1 MKVVVFFIMIFDLCR
16 WLKYHE
22 FSYNRIGKIICM
34 SKGNLDSIRV
44 MIEWL
49 KTIHVKGEF
58 IGVAFLRSGD
68 ILQRSREELDEIVEY
83 LESNGVRRDW
93 MGYVVGRCPELLSF
107 SMEEVKARVDFFMKM
122 GMNQKDFG
130 TMVFDY
136 PKILGFFSFEE
147 MEKKVFKAVYVFC

>member
-1 MKVVVFFIMIFDLCR
+1 MILQLCR

-34 SKGNLDSIRV
+34 SKGNLDSIRIT
-44 MIEWL
+44 IEWL

-68 ILQRSREELDEIVEY
+68 NILQRSREELDEIVEY

-107 SMEEVKARVDFFMKM
+107 SMEEVKSRVDFFMNM
-122 GMNQKDFG
+122 GMSRNDFG

-136 PKILGFFSFEE
+136 PKIVGFFSFEE
-147 MEKKVFKAVYVFC
+147 MEKKVLKAIYICLCVDF

>member
-1 MKVVVFFIMIFDLCR
+1 
-16 WLKYHE
+16 
-22 FSYNRIGKIICM
+22 M
-34 SKGNLDSIRV
+34 SKGNLDSIRI

-68 ILQRSREELDEIVEY
+68 NILQRSREELDEIVEY

-107 SMEEVKARVDFFMKM
+107 SLEEVKTRVDFFLQM

-147 MEKKVFKAVYVFC
+147 MDKKVFEAIYVCVLSFEFTDVLLA